1 MCCAETVT
9 LNEMVLT
16 FAGCCW
22 IRDEI
27 YSGMPHQAQFN
38 FNITVN
44 QSLLVL
50 FVIVGPDFS

>member
-1 MCCAETVT
+1 MYCAETVT

-16 FAGCCW
+16 FADCW

-44 QSLLVL
+44 RSLLVL